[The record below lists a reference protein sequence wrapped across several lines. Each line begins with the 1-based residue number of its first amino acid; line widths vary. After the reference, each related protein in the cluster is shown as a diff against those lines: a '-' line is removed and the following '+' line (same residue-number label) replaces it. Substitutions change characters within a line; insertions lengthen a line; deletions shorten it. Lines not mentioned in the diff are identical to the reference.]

1 MTEKPVK
8 KAQLQNPPHGPE
20 SNLPTAAAPTRSGR
34 KKIPVSAV
42 LAVIGLALLA
52 VGLAMY
58 PRRAEAPAPISE
70 NVSVAGDSYV
80 MSHMS
85 YVNYTVDQIHPDP
98 RQRMRILV
106 DRFIYQ
112 GLRYAP
118 SRHAARDQ
126 AVCRATPRSG

>member
-1 MTEKPVK
+1 M
-8 KAQLQNPPHGPE
+8 
-20 SNLPTAAAPTRSGR
+20 
-34 KKIPVSAV
+34 SAV

-85 YVNYTVDQIHPDP
+85 YVNYAVDQIGRPDP
-98 RQRMRILV
+98 SGPSAADADLGRSLHLP
-106 DRFIYQ
+106 
-112 GLRYAP
+112 GASLCPKPTLRP
-118 SRHAARDQ
+118 
-126 AVCRATPRSG
+126 